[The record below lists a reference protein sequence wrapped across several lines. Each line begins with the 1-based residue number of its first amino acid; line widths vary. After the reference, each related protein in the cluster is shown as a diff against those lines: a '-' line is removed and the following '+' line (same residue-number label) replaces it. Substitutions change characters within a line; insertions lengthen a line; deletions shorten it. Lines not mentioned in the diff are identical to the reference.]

1 MNISIKKK
9 IVNKKNNK
17 KGLGVL
23 DKYQPIFL
31 LISIVLGL
39 LIFKFFPSFSNKL
52 ISLVSVG
59 VFLVIFFIML
69 GVDTSGILN
78 AFKKL
83 KPTTI
88 AIIINFLLTPF
99 FAYLLGYLFLRNSP
113 DIWVCLIL
121 YLITPCIGWYL
132 IFTELAD
139 GDVHLGIALLTWNV
153 FLQIALMP
161 VYMLVLAGKLIS
173 FNIYNI
179 LYSVIIYLLLPFLLS
194 RLIKWIIIK
203 TNKSVEDFSQKF
215 KISYLKTFILM
226 IVIVSM
232 FASQGKILFENPYIV
247 IKMILPGIIF
257 FFSIFLISTIVAKM
271 FRLNYQEY
279 ALLVFTTTARNSEA
293 SLAIAL
299 TAFSSPLIPLTVVIG
314 PSIELPVLII
324 ILNLLKIIKS
334 KNIFKKEEINED
346 SSSI

>member
-1 MNISIKKK
+1 MNKK
-9 IVNKKNNK
+9 IDK

-31 LISIVLGL
+31 LTSISLGL

-69 GVDTSGILN
+69 GVDTGGILN
-78 AFKKL
+78 AFKKF

-88 AIIINFLLTPF
+88 AIIINFLFTPF
-99 FAYLLGYLFLRNSP
+99 FAYFLGYLFLRNSS
-113 DIWVCLIL
+113 DIWVGLIL

-139 GDVHLGIALLTWNV
+139 GDVHLGIALLAWNV
-153 FLQIALMP
+153 FLQIVLMP

-194 RLIKWIIIK
+194 RLIRWIIIK
-203 TNKSVEDFSQKF
+203 TNKSIEDFSQKF

-226 IVIVSM
+226 IVVISM
-232 FASQGKILFENPYIV
+232 FASQGKVLFENPYIV
-247 IKMILPGIIF
+247 IKMILPGLIF
-257 FFSIFLISTIVAKM
+257 FLSIFLISTIVAKI
-271 FRLNYQEY
+271 FRLSYSEY

-293 SLAIAL
+293 SLAIAV

-314 PSIELPVLII
+314 PSIELPILII

-334 KNIFKKEEINED
+334 KNIFQKEEIYED
-346 SSSI
+346 SSSIR